1 VDGVD
6 ERRDL
11 TVAVNI
17 LVVCTANVCRSP
29 MIAALLEQQ
38 LQRRGVV
45 AEVRSAGTV
54 HTSHTVQNETVEAG
68 LRLGV
73 DLTEHR
79 RRTVTPDIVASEG
92 SDLVL
97 CAAAE
102 HLRELVVL
110 DRSVMQRVFTLKEL
124 VSLSR
129 AVGPAE
135 TFDEWVTA
143 AANVREMDDLVR
155 GGSHVDIADPFGR
168 PLAAHLA
175 MAEEAF
181 ALTRD
186 LAALGAWRRA
196 AEHPRPTLPAPDP
209 ATAPVRPS
217 APSPA
222 LAPAAIVP
230 PTGPRRDG
238 RPGRVVMPRPTGPI
252 WRRPR

>member
-1 VDGVD
+1 M
-6 ERRDL
+6 
-11 TVAVNI
+11 AVNI

-38 LQRRGVV
+38 LQRHGVV
-45 AEVRSAGTV
+45 ADVRSAGTV
-54 HTSHTVQNETVEAG
+54 NTSHTVQSETVEAG

-92 SDLVL
+92 RDLVL

-110 DRSVMQRVFTLKEL
+110 DRRVMARVFTLKEL

-168 PLAAHLA
+168 PLTAHVA
-175 MAEEAF
+175 MAEEAL

-186 LAALGAWRRA
+186 LAALGAWRRL
-196 AEHPRPTLPAPDP
+196 AEPPRPAVPAPGLAAAPERP
-209 ATAPVRPS
+209 AVPPVG
-217 APSPA
+217 
-222 LAPAAIVP
+222 LAPAAVP
-230 PTGPRRDG
+230 PPQLPERDS